1 LEDPIIIWEIEK
13 MQDNDS
19 DNSIYNL
26 ESYNFKL
33 PPELIAQF
41 PVEPRD
47 SSRLLVLDKKTGD
60 IEDKVFRQLI
70 DYLQA
75 GDTLVINQTRV
86 IPARLFAYKDTGAK
100 VEILLLSKQ
109 ADNWEALV
117 RPARKMKAGSRV
129 KFVGQGDVQA
139 EVIAEL
145 DVNGG
150 RLLKFHKCPDVD
162 QFISEAGQMPLP
174 PYISRNAED
183 SDKKSY
189 QTVYAQEPGSAA
201 APTAGLH
208 FTDELL
214 QEIKD
219 KGVNIARI
227 VLHVGLG
234 TFRPVSSLDIRE
246 HRMHYEYY
254 QVDEETSQLLN
265 ATRKSGRHIV
275 AVGTTVVRTL
285 ETVYNDDCGFSS
297 QSGET
302 NKFIY
307 PGYKFKAIDKM
318 ITNFHLPGSSLLMLV
333 SALAG
338 MDHTMAAYQ
347 HAVDNEYRFF
357 SYGDAMLIS

>member
-1 LEDPIIIWEIEK
+1 
-13 MQDNDS
+13 MQVGS
-19 DNSIYNL
+19 MV
-26 ESYNFKL
+26 NF
-33 PPELIAQF
+33 
-41 PVEPRD
+41 
-47 SSRLLVLDKKTGD
+47 TG
-60 IEDKVFRQLI
+60 
-70 DYLQA
+70 Y
-75 GDTLVINQTRV
+75 
-86 IPARLFAYKDTGAK
+86 
-100 VEILLLSKQ
+100 
-109 ADNWEALV
+109 
-117 RPARKMKAGSRV
+117 
-129 KFVGQGDVQA
+129 GDVQA

-145 DVNGG
+145 DMNGG
-150 RLLKFHKCPDVD
+150 RLLKFHNCPDVD
-162 QFISEAGQMPLP
+162 QFINEAGQMPLP
-174 PYISRNAED
+174 PYINRTAQD
-183 SDKKSY
+183 SDKNCY

-208 FTDELL
+208 FTDSLL

-227 VLHVGLG
+227 LLHVGLG

-285 ETVYNDDCGFSS
+285 ETVYNENCGFSS
-297 QSGET
+297 QYGET

-307 PGYKFKAIDKM
+307 PGYSFKAIDKI

-333 SALAG
+333 AALAG
-338 MDHTMAAYQ
+338 LDPTMSAYK

-357 SYGDAMLIS
+357 SYGDAMLIT